1 MTEIILFLFVIVC
14 HQFGSGIAEV
24 TCGVP
29 NSGEILDGCHDAEPH
44 QFPWHVQMTMCG
56 YTCGGTVISIFSN
69 FLNKTVEIRLYLS
82 ISVSLCL
89 SASHCISVVVCASL
103 CLFVCLSVSLCPVTI
118 QRTFQK
124 SVNDTRDLSACK

>member
-14 HQFGSGIAEV
+14 HQFGSGTAEG

-29 NSGEILDGCHDAEPH
+29 NSGDILDGCHDAEPH

-69 FLNKTVEIRLYLS
+69 FLFPIMKHVKN
-82 ISVSLCL
+82 
-89 SASHCISVVVCASL
+89 CIFLNSGSPYYEL
-103 CLFVCLSVSLCPVTI
+103 RIMS
-118 QRTFQK
+118 
-124 SVNDTRDLSACK
+124 CKL